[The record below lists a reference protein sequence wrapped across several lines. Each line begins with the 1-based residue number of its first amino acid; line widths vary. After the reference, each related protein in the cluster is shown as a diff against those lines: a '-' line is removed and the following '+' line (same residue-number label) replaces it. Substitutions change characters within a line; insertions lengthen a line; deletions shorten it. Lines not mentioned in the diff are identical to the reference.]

1 MKYLSIC
8 IPTFNRASFLKE
20 TLDSITSQE
29 IFKNSNIVEVVISDN
44 SSTDNTRELCLDY
57 VQKYGEKI
65 KYFRHEVNIEDKNFE
80 FVLSRGKGEYL
91 KLNNDTLVHKKNSLA
106 FMLDVI
112 KKNRVKKPL
121 LFFSNGALST
131 EEFFIGF
138 SIDNFISKVSFFSTW
153 IGGFGIWK
161 SDFKKIKDFNRFS
174 NMKLVQT
181 DVILR
186 TLMIKKY
193 FIVSDRVFAE
203 TIFGVVKGGYSFID
217 VFMDNYFQIIEFY
230 VLNGNLSEDS
240 YKKEK
245 RKVLIKQVAFWHAK
259 TILRRGSL
267 YDFNGVFRKIIFHYK
282 SDLISIFL
290 YPLSVFFLMM
300 HITLTKSN
308 E

>member
-29 IFKNSNIVEVVISDN
+29 IFKSSNIVEVVISDN
-44 SSTDNTRELCLDY
+44 LSTDRTRELCLDY

-80 FVLSRGKGEYL
+80 FVLSKGKGEYL
-91 KLNNDTLVHKKNSLA
+91 KLNNDTLAHKKNSLA

-121 LFFSNGALST
+121 LFFSNGALSM
-131 EEFFIGF
+131 EEFLIGF
-138 SIDNFISKVSFFSTW
+138 SIGSFISKVSFFSTW

-174 NMKLVQT
+174 NMRLVQT

-186 TLMIKKY
+186 SLVIKKY

-203 TIFGVVKGGYSFID
+203 TISGVVKGGYSFID
-217 VFMDNYFQIIEFY
+217 VFIDNYFQLIEFY
-230 VLNGNLSEDS
+230 VLNGNLSEDI

-259 TILRRGSL
+259 TILKRGSL
-267 YDFNGVFRKIIFHYK
+267 FDFKGVFRKIIFHYK
-282 SDLISIFL
+282 SDLICILL
-290 YPLSVFFLMM
+290 YPLSVLIFMM
-300 HITLTKSN
+300 HITLTKK
-308 E
+308 